1 MLSQKFRPSIL
12 LIICDA
18 NIGWLFQK
26 NLLSTEFQISLAYN
40 AETGIKKALSNKHD
54 IVLIDLQDTSEAC
67 FNTLVCIRNVNRDI
81 PIIILGEKED
91 TESQI
96 NTYKLGGNLFH
107 SKPLSF
113 PLMEAEIRQLLFY
126 RLKNVLIQMG
136 DIEMDLTSR
145 IIKRKEKEIKFTKSE
160 FNLLLLLIK
169 NRYMAISR
177 EKIISDVL
185 NYNKDIEYAAVDT
198 MISRVRKK
206 FSPYGDE
213 SVIDTVVKVGYRLNP
228 AYIKNC
234 KIKHY

>member
-18 NIGWLFQK
+18 NIGCLFQK
-26 NLLSTEFQISLAYN
+26 NLLNTEFYVSIAYN
-40 AETGIKKALSNKHD
+40 AETGIKKALSNKYD
-54 IVLIDLQDTSEAC
+54 IVLIDLQEQPKEC
-67 FNTLVCIRNVNRDI
+67 FNILICIRNVNRSI

-91 TESQI
+91 TENQI
-96 NTYKLGGNLFH
+96 NTYKLGGDLFH
-107 SKPLSF
+107 SKPISF
-113 PLMEAEIRQLLFY
+113 PLIEAEIRQLLFY
-126 RLKNVLIQMG
+126 RLKNVLVQMG

-145 IIKRKEKEIKFTKSE
+145 IIKRKGREIRFTRSE

-169 NRYMAISR
+169 NRNMAISR

-198 MISRVRKK
+198 MVSRVRKK
-206 FSPYGDE
+206 LSQYGDE

-228 AYIKNC
+228 VYIKNC

>member
-18 NIGWLFQK
+18 NIGCLFQK
-26 NLLSTEFQISLAYN
+26 NLLNTEFSVSIAYN
-40 AETGIKKALSNKHD
+40 AETGVKKALSNKYD
-54 IVLIDLQDTSEAC
+54 LVLIDLQDTSEPC
-67 FNTLVCIRNVNRDI
+67 FKTLIRIRDVNRNI
-81 PIIILGEKED
+81 PIIVIGDKED
-91 TESQI
+91 NESQI

-107 SKPLSF
+107 SKPISF
-113 PLMEAEIRQLLFY
+113 PLIEAEIRQLLFY
-126 RLKNVLIQMG
+126 RLKNVLVQMG

-145 IIKRKEKEIKFTKSE
+145 VIKRKEKEINLTKSE
-160 FNLLLLLIK
+160 FDLLLLLIK
-169 NRYMAISR
+169 SREMAISR

-206 FSPYGDE
+206 LAQYGSE
-213 SVIDTVVKVGYRLNP
+213 NVIDTVVKVGYRLNSV
-228 AYIKNC
+228 YIKNC

>member
-206 FSPYGDE
+206 LSPYGDE

>member
-113 PLMEAEIRQLLFY
+113 PLMEAEIRQLLLY

>member
-18 NIGWLFQK
+18 NIGCLFQK
-26 NLLSTEFQISLAYN
+26 NLLNTEFYVSIAYN
-40 AETGIKKALSNKHD
+40 AETGIKKALSNKYD
-54 IVLIDLQDTSEAC
+54 IVLIDLQEQPKEC
-67 FNTLVCIRNVNRDI
+67 FNILICIRNVNRSI

-91 TESQI
+91 IENQI
-96 NTYKLGGNLFH
+96 NTYKLGGDLFH
-107 SKPLSF
+107 SKPISF
-113 PLMEAEIRQLLFY
+113 PLIEAEIRQLLFY
-126 RLKNVLIQMG
+126 RLKNVLVQMG

-145 IIKRKEKEIKFTKSE
+145 IIKRKGREIRFTRSE

-169 NRYMAISR
+169 NRNMAISR

-198 MISRVRKK
+198 MVSRVRKK
-206 FSPYGDE
+206 LSQYGDE

-228 AYIKNC
+228 VYIKNC